1 MRRVQAPRVADDE
14 ISNLGVHI
22 DRARRVLEHVG
33 LVCEELFAVVV
44 PAVVAVVLVLRR
56 ALNGLVAV
64 WLYFADVI
72 SDVRTARMHRPYAP
86 SPRA

>member
-33 LVCEELFAVVV
+33 LVCEEIFAVVV
-44 PAVVAVVLVLRR
+44 PAVMAVVLVLRR
-56 ALNGLVAV
+56 AVAVAV
-64 WLYFADVI
+64 WENFEAAILQHAQQTP
-72 SDVRTARMHRPYAP
+72 SDLSAF
-86 SPRA
+86 